1 MFIRR
6 ALITAAI
13 VIAAI
18 GSASPAYARGG
29 HGGGGHGGG
38 CYRAASGD
46 CVERPTWAPSRPP
59 GATAPCAACGQGS
72 HRASCR
78 ATPTARYRAR
88 AQQTGRRPRP
98 GS

>member
-59 GATAPCAACGQGS
+59 GAAAPCVDGTWSFSEHRSGACSGRGGV
-72 HRASCR
+72 
-78 ATPTARYRAR
+78 AR
-88 AQQTGRRPRP
+88 
-98 GS
+98 